1 MYRHKRSSL
10 ARSLALAATPACN
23 EKPAVSHL
31 GGKLT
36 GEVDRNFVNN
46 RVLSPDEKVDMISTM
61 VPDLARQFQAVIA
74 NPENSIT
81 YCYCSIFDE
90 CWLAD
95 SRRDIQNPEAVE
107 DCPDFGDATFQ
118 N

>member
-1 MYRHKRSSL
+1 
-10 ARSLALAATPACN
+10 
-23 EKPAVSHL
+23 
-31 GGKLT
+31 
-36 GEVDRNFVNN
+36 
-46 RVLSPDEKVDMISTM
+46 MISTM